1 MSRRLWERPVLN
13 STTYTWAVVLIGAG
27 ALGGLLTATRWGA
40 VSWGEASW
48 IVALFA
54 AAATAH
60 AILLPAPADGTH
72 TLGPM
77 VVAAALTAFGLPL
90 AALAAAFGSVV
101 GLVVVRRRPLVAGL
115 FAAGQSVLAT
125 LSAAGAAFLIYFE
138 MPSWTQEMY
147 VGTLGG
153 GFVGG
158 VAGAALAFVV
168 AATVLMSGRRALER
182 RTPFGA
188 VLAGMLAVG
197 IANTLVLFALGT
209 IAALVAM
216 GALPSSALL
225 LLLPL
230 VILGAAVLIFAVNR
244 QMALE
249 LDVLSSTAAELSRG
263 LSTDEIAQI
272 LTAAIDRMLPV
283 DLLLIYLRAPGQ
295 EEPRVAHYRGP
306 GGMELARQIEP
317 EGLSS
322 HVLRTGKPLRIADY
336 DRDPRRS
343 PRSEVVFGRGTVRSA
358 LVVPVTTG
366 REVWGSIA
374 LARGTRGFFTARHE
388 RLIVSLADQAA
399 TAVKSLHLS
408 EHARRQTDRITALQH
423 AGLLAGATLDP
434 GEAGRQLAERAAE
447 MLGARYACVA
457 LVDPQSRELCG
468 QAVHGADDGVFVQLR
483 TRLDAG
489 GPDLQEAARA
499 VRERRPVVC
508 DEAQIRASACP
519 SFRALPD
526 VRSAIT
532 APMLRQSRAVGA
544 VMVAYTEPRRF
555 TEAEMATLD
564 AIATQGAVVIEH
576 ARQHVEAEAQIRRLE
591 ALLAITRR
599 LGGAADL
606 HSACTVAAE
615 GARTVLDADHCLLLL
630 WDGHSSV
637 AEAFASGL
645 SEEFVAAVRRHLQA
659 TVGRHVLQ
667 AVHPVVIADFP
678 GDPRMAPLREAARTE
693 GVRSGIFLPM
703 RAQDEFVGTLLLTG
717 LGGREGGAGA
727 MHLAEAFADQVSAAI
742 ERLTRLARS
751 ERRLD
756 ELALLHR
763 LIGSVSTS
771 LDLNEV
777 FSTAAAELSDALDV
791 PRLSIYRV
799 AGPVLR
805 LAGQAGSADAPTE
818 VPATAGVKGR
828 VVRTGRPEFLA
839 NVRDDPDYV
848 SSNFDVATLAV
859 VPVLRDGVVTALLVA
874 EGVAAHPVTP
884 QMFEFLIA
892 FAQQL
897 SITVRNAAFY
907 EEQRRAHDELQV
919 LYEAARAVSGTLDLR
934 TVLDS
939 MVSVTCRAFG
949 YDNGAIVM
957 VEPETGD
964 MVVEAGYGY
973 SHGIVGKR
981 LPAGAG
987 IVGWVARTG
996 TPLVVD
1002 DVRGDA
1008 RYYRADDRTQ
1018 SELAVP
1024 LIAEGKVLG
1033 VFNVESVRLAA
1044 FGPRDL
1050 RLLTALASY
1059 AVVAIQNARLYE
1071 TAQRMAITDGL
1082 TELYNHRYLYESLG
1096 RVIDRARRDG
1106 QPVGLIMLEIDQFK
1120 RYNDL
1125 YGHQSGDEALR
1136 TVAGLLRRGSRP
1148 SDIVARYGGDE
1159 FMVVLPGAGKAVAQE
1174 TADRLRRAVEAYP
1187 LILDDEVIATVT
1199 LSVGVAAFPQD
1210 GETVDDLVEVVDR
1223 AQYMAKR
1230 SGGNKVHVAHA
1241 P

>member
-1 MSRRLWERPVLN
+1 MNRRLWERPVLN
-13 STTYTWAVVLIGAG
+13 STAYTWAVILIGAG
-27 ALGGLLTATRWGA
+27 ALGALFLATRWG
-40 VSWGEASW
+40 EASS
-48 IVALFA
+48 IATLFA

-60 AILLPAPADGTH
+60 AIFLPAPADGDH
-72 TLGPM
+72 TLGPA
-77 VVAAALTAFGLPL
+77 VVAAALTVFGLPL
-90 AALAAAFGSVV
+90 AALAAASGSVV
-101 GLVVVRRRPLVAGL
+101 GLIVVRRRPLVTGL

-125 LSAAGAAFLIYFE
+125 LAAAGAAFLIHFE
-138 MPSWTQEMY
+138 MPSWIHEMY

-158 VAGAALAFVV
+158 VTAAALAFVV
-168 AATVLMSGRRALER
+168 AATVLMSGRMALER

-188 VLAGMLAVG
+188 VLAGTLAVG
-197 IANTLVLFALGT
+197 IATTLVLFALGT

-225 LLLPL
+225 LMLP
-230 VILGAAVLIFAVNR
+230 VAILGAGVLIYAVNR
-244 QMALE
+244 QLVVE
-249 LDVLSSTAAELSRG
+249 LDALASTAAELSRG

-272 LTAAIDRMLPV
+272 VAAAIDRTLPV

-295 EEPRVAHYRGP
+295 QEPRVAHYRGP
-306 GGMELARQIEP
+306 GGVELARQIEP

-322 HVLRTGKPLRIADY
+322 HVLRTGTPLRIADY

-343 PRSEVVFGRGTVRSA
+343 PRSEVVFGRGAVRSA
-358 LVVPVTTG
+358 LVVPVANG
-366 REVWGSIA
+366 KEAWGSIA
-374 LARGTRGFFTARHE
+374 LARRTRGFFTARHE

-399 TAVKSLHLS
+399 MAVRSLHLL
-408 EHARRQTDRITALQH
+408 EHARRQTDRIAALQH
-423 AGLLAGATLDP
+423 AGLLAGATLNP

-447 MLGARYACVA
+447 MLGARYAYVA

-483 TRLDAG
+483 TRLDAD

-519 SFRALPD
+519 SFHALPD

-532 APMLRQSRAVGA
+532 APMLRQSRVVGA
-544 VMVAYTEPRRF
+544 LMVAYTEPRRF

-606 HSACTVAAE
+606 HTAFTVAAE
-615 GARTVLDADHCLLLL
+615 GAKTVLDADRCLMLL
-630 WDGHSSV
+630 WDGHSPV

-645 SEEFVAAVRRHLQA
+645 SEEFVASVRQHLQA
-659 TVGRHVLQ
+659 IVGRHVLQ
-667 AVHPVVIADFP
+667 AAHPVGIADFP
-678 GDPRMAPLREAARTE
+678 GDPRMAPLREAARAE
-693 GVRSGIFLPM
+693 GVRSGVFLPM
-703 RAQDEFVGTLLLTG
+703 RAQGEFVGTLLLTG
-717 LGGREGGAGA
+717 LDGREDAAAGT
-727 MHLAEAFADQVSAAI
+727 MHLAEAFAGQVSAAV
-742 ERLTRLARS
+742 ERVTLLARS

-763 LIGSVSTS
+763 IIGSVSTS

-777 FSTAAAELSDALDV
+777 FSAAAVELSDALGV

-805 LAGQAGSADAPTE
+805 LAGQAGAADAPTE
-818 VPATAGVKGR
+818 IPTTAGVKGR

-839 NVRDDPDYV
+839 NVRDDPDYIT
-848 SSNFDVATLAV
+848 SSFDVANLAV
-859 VPVLRDGVVTALLVA
+859 VPVLHDGVVTALLVA
-874 EGVAAHPVTP
+874 EGVAAHPVSP

-892 FAQQL
+892 FAQQM

-907 EEQRRAHDELQV
+907 EEQRRAHDEIQV

-949 YDNGAIVM
+949 YDNGAINM

-973 SHGIVGKR
+973 RNGVVGKR
-981 LPAGAG
+981 LPAGVG
-987 IVGWVARTG
+987 IAGWVARTG

-1008 RYYRADDRTQ
+1008 RYYRVDDRTQ

-1033 VFNVESVRLAA
+1033 VFNVESARLAA
-1044 FGPRDL
+1044 FGARDL

-1059 AVVAIQNARLYE
+1059 VVVAIQNARLYE
-1071 TAQRMAITDGL
+1071 TAQRLAITDGL

-1096 RVIDRARRDG
+1096 RVIERSRRDG
-1106 QPVGLIMLEIDQFK
+1106 QPVGLIMLEIDHFK
-1120 RYNDL
+1120 RYNDT

-1159 FMVVLPGAGKAVAQE
+1159 FMVVLPGAGKAAAQE
-1174 TADRLRRAVEAYP
+1174 TAERLRRAVEAYP
-1187 LILDDEVIATVT
+1187 LILADGIITTVT

-1210 GETVDDLVEVVDR
+1210 GEIVDELVEVVDR

-1230 SGGNKVHVAHA
+1230 SGGNKVYVAHA

>member
-13 STTYTWAVVLIGAG
+13 STAYTWAVVLIGAG
-27 ALGGLLTATRWGA
+27 ALGVLFMATR
-40 VSWGEASW
+40 WGEASW
-48 IVALFA
+48 IVTLFA

-60 AILLPAPADGTH
+60 AIFLPAPADGDH
-72 TLGPM
+72 TLGPA
-77 VVAAALTAFGLPL
+77 VVAAALTVFGLPL
-90 AALAAAFGSVV
+90 AALAAAVGSVV
-101 GLVVVRRRPLVAGL
+101 GLVVVRRRPLVTGL

-125 LSAAGAAFLIYFE
+125 LAAAGAAFLIHFE
-138 MPSWTQEMY
+138 MPSWIQEMY
-147 VGTLGG
+147 VGSLGG

-158 VAGAALAFVV
+158 VVASALAFIV
-168 AATVLMSGRRALER
+168 AATVLMSGRMALER

-188 VLAGMLAVG
+188 VLAGILAVG

-225 LLLPL
+225 LLLP
-230 VILGAAVLIFAVNR
+230 VAILGAGILLYAVNR
-244 QMALE
+244 QLVVEQNALA
-249 LDVLSSTAAELSRG
+249 STAAELSRG
-263 LSTDEIAQI
+263 LSTDEIAQSVA
-272 LTAAIDRMLPV
+272 AAIDRTLPV
-283 DLLLIYLRAPGQ
+283 DLLLISLRAPGQ
-295 EEPRVAHYRGP
+295 QEPHVAHYRGP
-306 GGMELARQIEP
+306 GGIALARQIEP

-322 HVLRTGKPLRIADY
+322 HVLRTGTPLRIADY

-358 LVVPVTTG
+358 LVVPVVNG
-366 REVWGSIA
+366 KEVWGSIA
-374 LARGTRGFFTARHE
+374 LAKGTRGFFTARHE
-388 RLIVSLADQAA
+388 RLIVSLADQVAM
-399 TAVKSLHLS
+399 AVKGLHLL
-408 EHARRQTDRITALQH
+408 EHARRQTDRIAALQH
-423 AGLLAGATLDP
+423 TGLLAGATLDP
-434 GEAGRQLAERAAE
+434 GEASRQLVERAAE
-447 MLGARYACVA
+447 MLGATYACVA
-457 LVDPQSRELCG
+457 LVDPQSRELYG
-468 QAVHGADDGVFVQLR
+468 QAVHGADEAPFVRLR
-483 TRLDAG
+483 TRLDAA
-489 GPDLQEAARA
+489 GPALQEAARA

-519 SFRALPD
+519 SFRVLPD
-526 VRSAIT
+526 VRAAIT
-532 APMLRQSRAVGA
+532 VPMLRQSRVVGA
-544 VMVAYTEPRRF
+544 LMVASTEPRRF

-576 ARQHVEAEAQIRRLE
+576 ARQHVAAEAQIRQLE
-591 ALLAITRR
+591 ALLATTRR

-606 HSACTVAAE
+606 HTAFTVVAE
-615 GARTVLDADHCLLLL
+615 GTKTMLDTDRCLMLL
-630 WDGHSSV
+630 WDGHSPV
-637 AEAFASGL
+637 AEAFASRL
-645 SEEFVAAVRRHLQA
+645 SEEFVASVRQHLQA
-659 TVGRHVLQ
+659 IVGRHVLQ
-667 AVHPVVIADFP
+667 AAHPVVIADFP
-678 GDPRMAPLREAARTE
+678 GDPRMAPLWEAARAE
-693 GVRSGIFLPM
+693 GVQSGVFLPM
-703 RAQDEFVGTLLLTG
+703 RARGEFVGTLLLTG
-717 LGGREGGAGA
+717 IGDREGGAGA
-727 MHLAEAFADQVSAAI
+727 IHLAEAFAGQMSAAI
-742 ERLTRLARS
+742 ERVTLLARS

-756 ELALLHR
+756 ELALIR
-763 LIGSVSTS
+763 RIIGSVATS

-777 FSTAAAELSDALDV
+777 FSTAAVELSDALGA
-791 PRLSIYRV
+791 PRLSIHRV

-805 LAGQAGSADAPTE
+805 LAGQAGAADAPTE
-818 VPATAGVKGR
+818 ISATVGIKGR

-848 SSNFDVATLAV
+848 SGNFDVASLAV
-859 VPVLRDGVVTALLVA
+859 VPVVHGGVVTALLVA
-874 EGVAAHPVTP
+874 EGVAARPVTP

-949 YDNGAIVM
+949 YDSGAIVM

-973 SHGIVGKR
+973 RHGIVGKR
-981 LPAGAG
+981 LPAGVG
-987 IVGWVARTG
+987 IAGWVARTG

-1033 VFNVESVRLAA
+1033 VFNVESAHLAA
-1044 FGPRDL
+1044 FGARDL

-1096 RVIDRARRDG
+1096 RVIERSRRDG
-1106 QPVGLIMLEIDQFK
+1106 QPVGLIMLEIDRFK
-1120 RYNDL
+1120 RYNDT

-1159 FMVVLPGAGKAVAQE
+1159 FMVVLPGAGKAAAQE
-1174 TADRLRRAVEAYP
+1174 TAERLRRAVEAYP
-1187 LILDDEVIATVT
+1187 LILADGIITTVT
-1199 LSVGVAAFPQD
+1199 LSVGVAVFPLD
-1210 GETVDDLVEVVDR
+1210 GETVDGLVEVVDR
-1223 AQYMAKR
+1223 AQYTAKR
-1230 SGGNKVHVAHA
+1230 SGGNKVYVAHA